1 MSKLTES
8 EVISVLER
16 HGNCMTY
23 QLANI
28 ITAKR
33 GYKDHVKTQ
42 QALRFLKKMESAG
55 KVKRVKSVY
64 AVQICWALSSGPQ
77 EVANNV

>member
-1 MSKLTES
+1 MAKITEC
-8 EVISVLER
+8 EVMSVLEG

-33 GYKDHVKTQ
+33 GYKDHVKTP
-42 QALRFLKKMESAG
+42 QALHFLKKMEKAG
-55 KVKRVKSVY
+55 KVKRVRSVY
-64 AVQICWALSSGPQ
+64 AVQLCWALND
-77 EVANNV
+77 EVK

>member
-1 MSKLTES
+1 MMTEITDE
-8 EVISVLER
+8 EVISVLQG

-23 QLANI
+23 QMANI

-33 GYKDHVKTQ
+33 GYKDHIKTP
-42 QALRFLKKMESAG
+42 QALRSLKRMEREG

-64 AVQICWALSSGPQ
+64 AVQICWALAGSWEAGD
-77 EVANNV
+77 A

>member
-1 MSKLTES
+1 MSKLTEH
-8 EVISVLER
+8 EVISVLEG

-33 GYKDHVKTQ
+33 GYKDHVKTP
-42 QALRFLKKMESAG
+42 QALRLLKRMEAKG
-55 KVKRVKSVY
+55 KVRRVKSVY
-64 AVQICWALSSGPQ
+64 AVLICWALT
-77 EVANNV
+77 E

>member
-1 MSKLTES
+1 MMSRLTEH
-8 EVISVLER
+8 EVISVLEG

-33 GYKDHVKTQ
+33 GYKDHVKTP
-42 QALRFLKKMESAG
+42 QALRLLKRMEEKG
-55 KVKRVKSVY
+55 MVRRVKSVY
-64 AVQICWALSSGPQ
+64 AVQICWALAEQSGG
-77 EVANNV
+77 E

>member
-1 MSKLTES
+1 MSRLTES

-33 GYKDHVKTQ
+33 GYKDHVKTP
-42 QALRFLKKMESAG
+42 QALRFLKRMESYG

>member
-1 MSKLTES
+1 MRKITEE
-8 EVISVLER
+8 EVLSVLAG

-33 GYKDHVKTQ
+33 GYKDHVKTP
-42 QALRFLKKMESAG
+42 QALRMLKRLELIG
-55 KVKRVKSVY
+55 KVERVKSVY
-64 AVQICWALSSGPQ
+64 AVQICWALTEQPGG
-77 EVANNV
+77 E

>member
-1 MSKLTES
+1 MSKLTEH
-8 EVISVLER
+8 EVMSVLEG

-33 GYKDHVKTQ
+33 GYKDHVKTP

>member
-1 MSKLTES
+1 MSKLTER
-8 EVISVLER
+8 EVITALER

-33 GYKDHVKTQ
+33 GYKDHVKTP
-42 QALRFLKKMESAG
+42 QALRFLKKMEQAG
-55 KVKRVKSVY
+55 KVKRVRSVY
-64 AVQICWALSSGPQ
+64 AVQICWMLASQ
-77 EVANNV
+77 EVQDEP

>member
-1 MSKLTES
+1 MSKLTEH
-8 EVISVLER
+8 EVMSVLER

-33 GYKDHVKTQ
+33 GYKDHVKTP
-42 QALRFLKKMESAG
+42 
-55 KVKRVKSVY
+55 VSVQREPY
-64 AVQICWALSSGPQ
+64 
-77 EVANNV
+77 

>member
-1 MSKLTES
+1 MSKLTEH
-8 EVISVLER
+8 EVMSALER

-28 ITAKR
+28 ITARR
-33 GYKDHVKTQ
+33 GYKDHVKTP

-64 AVQICWALSSGPQ
+64 AAQICWALANGPK
-77 EVANNV
+77 EEANNV

>member
-1 MSKLTES
+1 MGEITEG
-8 EVISVLER
+8 EVVSVLQG

-33 GYKDHVKTQ
+33 GYKDRIKTS
-42 QALRFLKKMESAG
+42 QALRYLKRMEREG
-55 KVKRVKSVY
+55 KVKRVKSAY
-64 AVQICWALSSGPQ
+64 AVQICWALNG
-77 EVANNV
+77 EVR

>member
-1 MSKLTES
+1 MAKITEH
-8 EVISVLER
+8 EVMSVLEW

-33 GYKDHVKTQ
+33 GYKDHVKTP
-42 QALRFLKKMESAG
+42 QALRFMKKMEQEG
-55 KVKRVKSVY
+55 KVKRVRSAY
-64 AVQICWALSSGPQ
+64 AVQLCWALND
-77 EVANNV
+77 EVK

>member
-1 MSKLTES
+1 MTEITEC
-8 EVISVLER
+8 EVMSVLEG

-33 GYKDHVKTQ
+33 GYKDHVKTP
-42 QALRFLKKMESAG
+42 QALRFMKKMEQAG
-55 KVKRVKSVY
+55 KVKRVRSAY
-64 AVQICWALSSGPQ
+64 AVQLCWALNDG
-77 EVANNV
+77 VK

>member
-1 MSKLTES
+1 MGEITEK
-8 EVISVLER
+8 EVVSVLQG

-33 GYKDHVKTQ
+33 GYKDHVKTA

-55 KVKRVKSVY
+55 KVKRVKSCY
-64 AVQICWALSSGPQ
+64 AVQICWALD
-77 EVANNV
+77 EDMK